1 MFTRDLVRVQRVRIA
16 LNHNRSIVLLS
27 GGLDS
32 ATVLAYALSRG
43 YETIAISFDYGQRHS
58 MELESGKRICDHY
71 GVERIVVNFNMRQI
85 GGSSLTSEMDVEKRD
100 IDELSKSIPTSYVP
114 ARNTIFLSIA
124 SAYAE
129 VVDARTIFIG
139 ANAVDYSGYPDCRP
153 EFFNS
158 MENTLNLGTKLGQS
172 SHIRISVPLQYLTKG
187 EIIALG
193 MRLKVPYELTHSC
206 YRGGIE
212 ACGECDSCLLRLK
225 GFMDSGFRDPVKYK
239 NYPDFYEK
247 YLGKSVL

>member
-1 MFTRDLVRVQRVRIA
+1 MFTRDPDRVQRARIA
-16 LNHNRSIVLLS
+16 LTNKRSVVLLS

-32 ATVLAYALSRG
+32 ATVLAYALSHG
-43 YETIAISFDYGQRHS
+43 YEATAISFDYGQRHS
-58 MELESGKRICDHY
+58 VELESGKRICQYY
-71 GVERIVVNFNMRQI
+71 GIERKVASFDMKQI
-85 GGSSLTSEMDVEKRD
+85 GGSSLTSDMKVETRS
-100 IDELSKSIPTSYVP
+100 IDEIPDSIPTSYVP

-129 VVDARTIFIG
+129 VLGAGTVFIG

-153 EFFNS
+153 KFFNS
-158 MENTLNLGTKLGQS
+158 MENTINLGTKLGQDS
-172 SHIRISVPLQYLTKG
+172 RLRIAVPLQYLTKG
-187 EIIALG
+187 EIISMG

-206 YRGGIE
+206 YNGEEE

-239 NYPDFYEK
+239 KYPGFYEK